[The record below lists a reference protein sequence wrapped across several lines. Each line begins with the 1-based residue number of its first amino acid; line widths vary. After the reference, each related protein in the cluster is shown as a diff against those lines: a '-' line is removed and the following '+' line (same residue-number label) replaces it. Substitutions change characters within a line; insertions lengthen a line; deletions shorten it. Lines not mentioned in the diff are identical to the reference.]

1 MPILRMLCAIL
12 FAVGY
17 PGSMEAQE
25 PPVPQLS
32 PGSEHKPASA
42 SRLQTTPSSTQ
53 SIALSVPRG
62 TPLQV
67 ALDQEIRVKGVG
79 QPVHARIVEPVY
91 AFDRLVVPVG
101 SQVTGQVTV
110 LRVIGYAD
118 PQTGTCCSLTR
129 RSSCAFAATIIVE
142 RLIATAPM
150 LMGRSSLHRT
160 KNLLRPAWRR
170 GYRRSP
176 IPEFAPS
183 FGRSHEMVRSL
194 LRRRGDR

>member
-1 MPILRMLCAIL
+1 MPIPRMLCAIL

-17 PGSMEAQE
+17 QGSMEAQE

-32 PGSEHKPASA
+32 PGSEHKPASTP
-42 SRLQTTPSSTQ
+42 RLQTTLSS
-53 SIALSVPRG
+53 L
-62 TPLQV
+62 
-67 ALDQEIRVKGVG
+67 
-79 QPVHARIVEPVY
+79 HARIVEPVY

-129 RSSCAFAATIIVE
+129 RSSCAFAATIIAE

-160 KNLLRPAWRR
+160 KRPPATGMATR
-170 GYRRSP
+170 
-176 IPEFAPS
+176 
-183 FGRSHEMVRSL
+183 L
-194 LRRRGDR
+194 